1 MNISKE
7 KLVRAI
13 ETFTRYLEK
22 KGFFDPDEASKSEV
36 MEYLLTQEE
45 EENLD
50 SNLDFLATQEGCE
63 ELMRQAE
70 FRRLRRN
77 LLQEG

>member
-13 ETFTRYLEK
+13 DAFTRYLEK
-22 KGFFDPDEASKSEV
+22 KGFFDPGEASKSEV

-45 EENLD
+45 ENLD
-50 SNLDFLATQEGCE
+50 SNLDFLATREGCE
-63 ELMRQAE
+63 ELMKQAE

>member
-13 ETFTRYLEK
+13 DTFARYLEK

-36 MEYLLTQEE
+36 MEYLLTQE

>member
-13 ETFTRYLEK
+13 DAFTRYLEK
-22 KGFFDPDEASKSEV
+22 NGFFDPDEASKSEV
-36 MEYLLTQEE
+36 MEYLLLHE

-50 SNLDFLATQEGCE
+50 SRLDFLATQEGCE

>member
-13 ETFTRYLEK
+13 DAFTRYLEK

-45 EENLD
+45 ENLD
-50 SNLDFLATQEGCE
+50 SNLDFLATREGCE
-63 ELMRQAE
+63 ELMKQAE
-70 FRRLRRN
+70 YRRLRRN

>member
-13 ETFTRYLEK
+13 DTFTRYLEK

-45 EENLD
+45 ENLD

-63 ELMRQAE
+63 ELMKQAE
-70 FRRLRRN
+70 FRRFRRN